1 MKKHRFQPGVVLF
14 GFFLILLT
22 VWIGGCASTPPPAR
36 PPDSG
41 KIKQNSEKSM
51 QDLKNEEDQRDK
63 GY

>member
-1 MKKHRFQPGVVLF
+1 MKIHRFKTSVVLF
-14 GFFLILLT
+14 GLFLILLT

-36 PPDSG
+36 PDNE
-41 KIKQNSEKSM
+41 KIKRNSEKSM